1 MRGADLVT
9 TDVWTSMGFEAENE
23 VRKRAFGNWQVTAR
37 HDAPAQPDALFMHCL
52 PAHRGEEVAADV
64 IDGPQSVVWD
74 EAENRL
80 HAQKALLEYLVCG
93 RVTAL
98 IAIQF
103 AERQMYRLLVMAI
116 VSIAVV
122 GVSTAGAQAWPDR
135 PIKFLMSAPAGSSI
149 DVLAR
154 AIADKLKDRL
164 GQPVIVENKPAAG
177 GTVATAEVANSAP
190 DGYTMVLAFNGPLSF
205 APLLQKL
212 PYDVAKDL
220 APVIITSSQ
229 PNVLAV
235 NATLPVRSIAE
246 LVAYAKANPGKL
258 NYASVGNGSSSHLN
272 MELFKSVAGFD
283 AVHVPFNGSPPA
295 VKSTVQN
302 ETQMIFAVMQPLQA
316 QIQAGT
322 AARAGGDDGQALFA
336 AAGSAV
342 DRGIRLPGFEAL
354 AWNGVLVAAGT
365 PRPIV
370 ARLNT
375 EMNAILKEPEMRQKM
390 QGFGFD
396 LVGGTPEE
404 FGALISGETA
414 QWAPVIKKVGL
425 KVD

>member
-1 MRGADLVT
+1 
-9 TDVWTSMGFEAENE
+9 
-23 VRKRAFGNWQVTAR
+23 
-37 HDAPAQPDALFMHCL
+37 
-52 PAHRGEEVAADV
+52 
-64 IDGPQSVVWD
+64 
-74 EAENRL
+74 
-80 HAQKALLEYLVCG
+80 
-93 RVTAL
+93 
-98 IAIQF
+98 
-103 AERQMYRLLVMAI
+103 MYRLLVMAI
-116 VSIAVV
+116 VSMVV

-149 DVLAR
+149 DVLGR

-164 GQPVIVENKPAAG
+164 GQPVVVENKPAAG
-177 GTVATAEVANSAP
+177 GTVATAEVAHSAP

-212 PYDVAKDL
+212 PYDVGKDL

-272 MELFKSVAGFD
+272 MELFKSVAGLD

-322 AARAGGDDGQALFA
+322 LRAL
-336 AAGSAV
+336 AV
-342 DRGIRLPGFEAL
+342 TTAKRFSLLPDLPSIAESGYPGFEAL

-396 LVGGTPEE
+396 LVGGTPDE

>member
-1 MRGADLVT
+1 
-9 TDVWTSMGFEAENE
+9 
-23 VRKRAFGNWQVTAR
+23 
-37 HDAPAQPDALFMHCL
+37 
-52 PAHRGEEVAADV
+52 
-64 IDGPQSVVWD
+64 
-74 EAENRL
+74 
-80 HAQKALLEYLVCG
+80 
-93 RVTAL
+93 
-98 IAIQF
+98 
-103 AERQMYRLLVMAI
+103 MYRLLVMAF
-116 VSIAVV
+116 VSMVV

-149 DVLAR
+149 DVLGR

-164 GQPVIVENKPAAG
+164 GQPVVVENKPAAG
-177 GTVATAEVANSAP
+177 GTVATAEVAHSAP

-212 PYDVAKDL
+212 PYDVGKDL

-272 MELFKSVAGFD
+272 MELFKSVAGLD

-322 AARAGGDDGQALFA
+322 LRAL
-336 AAGSAV
+336 AV
-342 DRGIRLPGFEAL
+342 TTAKRFSLLPDLPSIAESGYPGFEAL

>member
-1 MRGADLVT
+1 MLKRIALASLALALT
-9 TDVWTSMGFEAENE
+9 T
-23 VRKRAFGNWQVTAR
+23 
-37 HDAPAQPDALFMHCL
+37 
-52 PAHRGEEVAADV
+52 
-64 IDGPQSVVWD
+64 
-74 EAENRL
+74 
-80 HAQKALLEYLVCG
+80 
-93 RVTAL
+93 
-98 IAIQF
+98 
-103 AERQMYRLLVMAI
+103 
-116 VSIAVV
+116 
-122 GVSTAGAQAWPDR
+122 STAIAQAWPER
-135 PIKFLMSAPAGSSI
+135 PIRFLMSAPAGSSI
-149 DVLAR
+149 DVLGR

-164 GQPVIVENKPAAG
+164 GQPVVVENKPAAG
-177 GTVATAEVANSAP
+177 GTVATAEVAHSPP
-190 DGYTMVLAFNGPLSF
+190 DGYAMVLAYNGPLSF

-235 NATLPVRSIAE
+235 NATLPVHTVAE

-302 ETQMIFAVMQPLQA
+302 DTQLIFAVMQPLQA
-316 QIQAGT
+316 QIQAG
-322 AARAGGDDGQALFA
+322 ALRAL
-336 AAGSAV
+336 AV
-342 DRGIRLPGFEAL
+342 TTGKRFPLLPDLPTIAESGYPDFEAL

-365 PRPIV
+365 PQPIV
-370 ARLNT
+370 ARLNA

-396 LVGGTPEE
+396 LIGGTPDD
-404 FGALISGETA
+404 FGKLISGEA
-414 QWAPVIKKVGL
+414 ARWAPVIKKVGL